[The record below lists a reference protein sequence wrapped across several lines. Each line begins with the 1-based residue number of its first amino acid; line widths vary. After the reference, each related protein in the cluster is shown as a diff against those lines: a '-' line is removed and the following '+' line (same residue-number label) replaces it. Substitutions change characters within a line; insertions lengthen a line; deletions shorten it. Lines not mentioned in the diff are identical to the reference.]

1 LNNPMLQELLNH
13 KIIAILRGVEPSYS
27 LPLGQAII
35 DGGIKFMEI
44 TMNTAGAETMIT
56 EWRKNF
62 ADQAYVGAGT
72 VIDLEHAKR
81 AIAAGAQFLI
91 SPNLDVEAIK
101 YAQQHNIPMWP
112 GVMTP
117 TEIIAA
123 MKAGVDAVKLFPM
136 ASLGVNYLREIRGPI
151 DQFPIIATGGV
162 KLDNIRDYFAAGA
175 NAVGMGGKLVDLQ
188 LAREGKFDEIT
199 ACIKQYI
206 EAISDL

>member
-1 LNNPMLQELLNH
+1 MNNPMLQELLNH